1 MTHLMKSRKQLSG
14 LSTAILLVLIAA
26 TIGCA
31 VYINDYYHADP
42 AAIAA
47 FAPAEE
53 IREYTLDNG
62 TIICAPQQPRAGLV
76 FYPGGKVEHTAY
88 LPLMR
93 ACAAEGIL
101 CALEEMPF
109 RLAVL
114 DADAA
119 ATIPVQFPD
128 TDRWYIGGHSLGG
141 AMAAACVADHTDT
154 FDGLILL
161 GAYSTADLSATSLN
175 VLSLYG
181 SEDGVLDREKYE
193 ESRKN
198 LPADYAEQVIDGG
211 CHAYFGTYGQQEGDG
226 DAAISPE
233 TQIALTA
240 AAISAFLS

>member
-1 MTHLMKSRKQLSG
+1 MKHLMKSRNRLSG
-14 LSTAILLVLIAA
+14 LLAAALLVLTAA

-31 VYINDYYHADP
+31 VYLNDYYRADP
-42 AAIAA
+42 VAIAA

-53 IREYTLDNG
+53 IREYTSEDG
-62 TIICAPQQPRAGLV
+62 TIICTPEQPRAGLV

-93 ACAAEGIL
+93 ACAAEGLL
-101 CALEEMPF
+101 CALVEMPF

-114 DADAA
+114 DVDAA
-119 ATIPVQFPD
+119 AAIPAQFPD

-141 AMAAACVADHTDT
+141 AMAAACLVDHTST

-161 GAYSTADLSATSLN
+161 GAYSTADLSAASLD

-181 SEDGVLDREKYE
+181 SEDGILDREKYE
-193 ESRKN
+193 ENRKH
-198 LPADYAEQVIDGG
+198 LPAGYTEQVIDGG
-211 CHAYFGTYGQQEGDG
+211 CHAYFGTYGQQAGDG
-226 DAAISPE
+226 DASISPE

>member
-1 MTHLMKSRKQLSG
+1 MKHVMKSRKRLSG
-14 LSTAILLVLIAA
+14 LLAAVLLVLTAA

-31 VYINDYYHADP
+31 AYLNDYYRADP
-42 AAIAA
+42 VAIAA
-47 FAPAEE
+47 FASIEE
-53 IREYTLDNG
+53 IREYTWEDG
-62 TIICAPQQPRAGLV
+62 TIICTPEQPRAGLV

-93 ACAAEGIL
+93 ACAAEGLL
-101 CALEEMPF
+101 CALVEMPF

-114 DADAA
+114 DVDAA
-119 ATIPVQFPD
+119 AAIPAQFPD

-141 AMAAACVADHTDT
+141 AMAAACLADHTST

-161 GAYSTADLSATSLN
+161 GAYSTADLSVASLE

-193 ESRKN
+193 ENRKH
-198 LPADYAEQVIDGG
+198 LPAGYTEQVIDGG
-211 CHAYFGTYGQQEGDG
+211 CHAYFGTYGQQAGDG
-226 DAAISPE
+226 DASISPE

>member
-1 MTHLMKSRKQLSG
+1 MKHLMKSRKRLSG
-14 LSTAILLVLIAA
+14 LLAAALLVLPAA

-31 VYINDYYHADP
+31 VYLNDYYRADP
-42 AAIAA
+42 VAIAA

-53 IREYTLDNG
+53 IREYTLEDG
-62 TIICAPQQPRAGLV
+62 TIICTPEQPRAGLV

-88 LPLMR
+88 LPLMW
-93 ACAAEGIL
+93 ACAAEGLL
-101 CALEEMPF
+101 CALVEMPF

-114 DADAA
+114 DVDAA
-119 ATIPVQFPD
+119 AAIPAQFPD

-141 AMAAACVADHTDT
+141 AMAAACLADHTST

-161 GAYSTADLSATSLN
+161 GAYSTTDLSAASLD

-193 ESRKN
+193 ENRKH
-198 LPADYAEQVIDGG
+198 LPAGYTEQVIDGG
-211 CHAYFGTYGQQEGDG
+211 CHAYFGTYGQQAGDG
-226 DAAISPE
+226 DASISPE
-233 TQIALTA
+233 TQITLTA